1 MRRQGMK
8 GMYRGFIAQ
17 TTLNVIGSAL
27 YMTSFEF
34 MSYEGSRQFTII
46 PQTILNFFAGGVS
59 GVCYWLSIMP
69 LDIVKSR
76 LQADVEMKIY
86 RNMIDCAAKIYQE
99 NGIKTF
105 YRGAGVICVRGFI
118 MNAVMLM
125 VYSEYMKF
133 FDVKYLP

>member
-1 MRRQGMK
+1 
-8 GMYRGFIAQ
+8 
-17 TTLNVIGSAL
+17 
-27 YMTSFEF
+27 

-76 LQADVEMKIY
+76 LQADVERKIY
-86 RNMIDCAAKIYQE
+86 RNIIDCAAKIYQE
-99 NGIKTF
+99 DGIKTF